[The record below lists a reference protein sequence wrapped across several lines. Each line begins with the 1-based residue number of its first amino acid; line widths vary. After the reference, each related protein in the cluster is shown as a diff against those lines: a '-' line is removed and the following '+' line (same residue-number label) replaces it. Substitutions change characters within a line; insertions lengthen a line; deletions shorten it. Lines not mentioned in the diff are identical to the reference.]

1 MAKEEDLPRFLQ
13 EPEDAPPSSQAEQMT
28 PRAPTVDIAARLW
41 SLKDKISPVI
51 QSGNQINV
59 IRGDEFECAVR
70 AFSRPNFDPNG
81 RIDVVFVD
89 DDGQG
94 EGAVDTGGPT
104 RELCRLLMGQ
114 VQAMPFFEG
123 PLRTLALDSL
133 ALCKNAHRLVG
144 QMVSVC
150 LIQGGVS
157 PHFFSR
163 RLFRQVCGLPSEQGT
178 VEEITDIGLR
188 DKLEKAIPPTGQ
200 SWRYIGA
207 IEAEIRSADT
217 LEDARDAV
225 NAAQEELAFLGALRH
240 VQTLEQKDEMLEAAL
255 HFYLEGRYV
264 FHSDAIR
271 SQPILSH
278 LAKRKFCNFYVFRF
292 LKGLMTLGIMEELTE
307 FPATYEDIFLKNKRP
322 PTAKDL
328 TGMYKPNYT
337 SEPGSNRSNTNQH
350 GVSLHRFPKDEK
362 IRNSWIKQVKL
373 TRAEWSGPSDS
384 STICSDHFSEED
396 FEDAGYY
403 SEFGMTK
410 KKVLKASAIPN
421 TSVQGKSSTKT
432 KAKYIV
438 FEEQLLDLFSLCQ
451 YCRSGNVGI
460 TKRVMGTLLII
471 TAECYTCTRTKQW
484 ESQPYYQR
492 TPAGNVLL
500 SAATLFAG
508 GSWTMMR
515 RILSNLRVASIVDQT
530 FYQIQR
536 DILQPAI
543 ERRWSEEQRRV
554 VAELRSTGTP
564 LTIAGDGRAD
574 SPGHS
579 AKYGVYTG
587 LEANLNKI
595 VDLQLVQSNEV
606 KSSYHMELEGLV
618 RLQEFLSRH
627 GLEIG
632 KLITDRHRQ
641 LAKHVRE
648 NSPNILH
655 RYDVWH
661 IAKAI
666 QKKVHALGKQKNCD
680 DVLGW
685 EKSINNHVYWVASST
700 GDQDQELRE
709 AKWNS
714 LGNHIQGIHS
724 GHSAIFPTCLH
735 GDLQEERAKNW
746 LTPGTKA
753 AEKLHDIITNPTLVK
768 DIKKMSSGH
777 QTSSLESFH
786 NNVTGPIHIV
796 NVIIT
801 LKIIVNIV
809 VFVFLISTSGF
820 IWQHYT
826 TTQIVTE
833 RKQGQRKGNCAIIQ
847 VSANQS
853 TSQEVLRLNQSKNH
867 ATTPSFNVTLQKVL
881 TFGTGLE
888 HPPPMGFRVQPRLDF
903 LHPQDG
909 LARFPRANTCAI
921 VIFLPCGQT
930 YTEFKCNMELGI
942 TSAQQF
948 GEP

>member
-1 MAKEEDLPRFLQ
+1 MLQSTGKRTQVSVQTRDAWTQYVAPDVTERSVTICNLSEGKEQEQMMDIEEEDRQEGKEGRSSDRSPECTEFIPDSDPESSDYESTPEKPRKRLRK
-13 EPEDAPPSSQAEQMT
+13 SHGG
-28 PRAPTVDIAARLW
+28 RAP
-41 SLKDKISPVI
+41 
-51 QSGNQINV
+51 
-59 IRGDEFECAVR
+59 AVEV
-70 AFSRPNFDPNG
+70 RPD
-81 RIDVVFVD
+81 
-89 DDGQG
+89 
-94 EGAVDTGGPT
+94 
-104 RELCRLLMGQ
+104 
-114 VQAMPFFEG
+114 
-123 PLRTLALDSL
+123 
-133 ALCKNAHRLVG
+133 
-144 QMVSVC
+144 
-150 LIQGGVS
+150 
-157 PHFFSR
+157 
-163 RLFRQVCGLPSEQGT
+163 
-178 VEEITDIGLR
+178 
-188 DKLEKAIPPTGQ
+188 
-200 SWRYIGA
+200 
-207 IEAEIRSADT
+207 
-217 LEDARDAV
+217 
-225 NAAQEELAFLGALRH
+225 
-240 VQTLEQKDEMLEAAL
+240 
-255 HFYLEGRYV
+255 
-264 FHSDAIR
+264 
-271 SQPILSH
+271 
-278 LAKRKFCNFYVFRF
+278 
-292 LKGLMTLGIMEELTE
+292 
-307 FPATYEDIFLKNKRP
+307 
-322 PTAKDL
+322 
-328 TGMYKPNYT
+328 
-337 SEPGSNRSNTNQH
+337 
-350 GVSLHRFPKDEK
+350 
-362 IRNSWIKQVKL
+362 RNSPPHEQ
-373 TRAEWSGPSDS
+373 
-384 STICSDHFSEED
+384 
-396 FEDAGYY
+396 
-403 SEFGMTK
+403 
-410 KKVLKASAIPN
+410 
-421 TSVQGKSSTKT
+421 
-432 KAKYIV
+432 AKYIV

-786 NNVTGPIHIV
+786 S
-796 NVIIT
+796 VINQFAPKMKSFSYHGI
-801 LKIIVNIV
+801 L
-809 VFVFLISTSGF
+809 SR
-820 IWQHYT
+820 QHYT

-833 RKQGQRKGNCAIIQ
+833 RKQGQRKGNCAII
-847 VSANQS
+847 SANQS

-867 ATTPSFNVTLQKVL
+867 ATTNDSRISAANQQ
-881 TFGTGLE
+881 
-888 HPPPMGFRVQPRLDF
+888 RVRDS
-903 LHPQDG
+903 
-909 LARFPRANTCAI
+909 ANETN
-921 VIFLPCGQT
+921 
-930 YTEFKCNMELGI
+930 E
-942 TSAQQF
+942 S
-948 GEP
+948 GERVSHC